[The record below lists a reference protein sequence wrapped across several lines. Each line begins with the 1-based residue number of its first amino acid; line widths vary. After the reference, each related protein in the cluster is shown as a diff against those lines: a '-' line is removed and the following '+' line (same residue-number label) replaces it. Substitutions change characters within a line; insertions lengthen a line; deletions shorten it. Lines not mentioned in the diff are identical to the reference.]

1 MPKTALFRLNADL
14 SYDIAP
20 RVILCAD
27 KVTRFLGRA
36 GAGRIEADFSQ
47 SLHDFGLLKDI
58 VQFSIHPLHNRD
70 WRPTRRHDGHPPA
83 EIESRKSL
91 SNGRNVL
98 VSRSTLL
105 HADRQR
111 T

>member
-20 RVILCAD
+20 RVILRAD

-36 GAGRIEADFSQ
+36 GAGRIEADISQ
-47 SLHDFGLLKDI
+47 SLHDFGLLEDI
-58 VQFSIHPLHNRD
+58 VQFSIHPLHNRG
-70 WRPTRRHDGHPPA
+70 WHPTRRHDGHPPA
-83 EIESRKSL
+83 EIESRQSL